1 MLHSSLKRLLFF
13 CRKLMISYLVSEF
26 AKGELSNLVKE
37 CFGTEFPDI
46 FRKSQIDYIYR
57 YLNDLDAES
66 VLLEPQYIDK
76 DYLEDFNHYY
86 VKCFGNSGF
95 VSARLHFFSKKLDHQ
110 KMTEYLAT
118 GDQDSIK
125 SLQDSYLGFVVI
137 KPLTKTFIG
146 KTCLRAYPSIN
157 QKNGLK
163 KCLSRNYSVD
173 LFGIP
178 LNVNSVAFQ
187 EQDKVISACA
197 TTAIWSSLH
206 AMYWKNVREI
216 PSCSE
221 ITTNAINHIRGSS
234 NSFPNR
240 DLSNKQI
247 CRALDFEKLKY
258 HIKDISASS
267 ADDFF
272 SIVKTYIDSKIP
284 LILGV
289 DVYKKNGESLSRLDG
304 HAVSIVGYKIADDP
318 SHRAI
323 YVHDDRLGPFARA
336 QFIELKEAPTQT
348 KVSWGLVVQQ
358 KDDSK
363 NWVEPHEVF
372 VLNTL
377 IAATPQKVRLP
388 PNYTYETCNHIVSG
402 YEDMISNL
410 ETKLGKDAVSDRR
423 NKLTFEVKLSEIS
436 EIRQELFNQKYI
448 GNKSAFLEKE
458 KVRFLT
464 KNYARY
470 HWIASFKF
478 DKKPIFKILFDATD
492 IPQGN
497 AISSIFVEDYDH
509 TEFVLEANRKFTV
522 KDITLTDID
531 STNFY
536 GAFLRYIKPKPKNLS
551 SHLDEYFG
559 ELRAPKYIKNTEMN
573 EGDILSSKVDEYY
586 CSIEQKIEDK
596 YPDII
601 AEDPNSFLIWT
612 ISSEGTLLIGREESG
627 KGHPTLTRFKPSRI
641 AGELRLAKNNIWKVN
656 TKSGR
661 YSTDYSNTND
671 LLSNA
676 VQKIKDIFQN
686 SKDSIEADPYLPNNS
701 N

>member
-1 MLHSSLKRLLFF
+1 
-13 CRKLMISYLVSEF
+13 
-26 AKGELSNLVKE
+26 
-37 CFGTEFPDI
+37 
-46 FRKSQIDYIYR
+46 
-57 YLNDLDAES
+57 
-66 VLLEPQYIDK
+66 
-76 DYLEDFNHYY
+76 
-86 VKCFGNSGF
+86 
-95 VSARLHFFSKKLDHQ
+95 
-110 KMTEYLAT
+110 
-118 GDQDSIK
+118 
-125 SLQDSYLGFVVI
+125 
-137 KPLTKTFIG
+137 
-146 KTCLRAYPSIN
+146 
-157 QKNGLK
+157 
-163 KCLSRNYSVD
+163 
-173 LFGIP
+173 
-178 LNVNSVAFQ
+178 
-187 EQDKVISACA
+187 
-197 TTAIWSSLH
+197 
-206 AMYWKNVREI
+206 MYWKNVREI

-388 PNYTYETCNHIVSG
+388 PNYTYETCYHIVSG

-627 KGHPTLTRFKPSRI
+627 KGHPTLTGFKPSRI